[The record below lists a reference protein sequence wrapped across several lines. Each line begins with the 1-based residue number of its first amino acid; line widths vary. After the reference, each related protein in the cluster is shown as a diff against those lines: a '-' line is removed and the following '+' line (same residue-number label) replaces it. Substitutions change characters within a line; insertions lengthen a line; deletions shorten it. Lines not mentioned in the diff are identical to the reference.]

1 MSIRCLLL
9 ETTEKKRFFTL
20 VKNKKN
26 LGEYCRT
33 FKAKMF
39 LVRAEIEKSKI
50 LDLPDLVP
58 ALCDK
63 NYSCEKVPFEV
74 LEKVT
79 PGKTSRTRG
88 RCQKTS

>member
-1 MSIRCLLL
+1 
-9 ETTEKKRFFTL
+9 
-20 VKNKKN
+20 
-26 LGEYCRT
+26 
-33 FKAKMF
+33 MF